1 MRAALRT
8 LALLALLIGFSGCS
22 TTAFQVGRDFDPNSF
37 AVKVER
43 GKTSQTDV
51 LGWLGSPASTG
62 IRVETDGTRYTVWT
76 YYFASGDLSDLED
89 SRLKTLEIK
98 FGQNSLVQGYA
109 WSTPNRVK

>member
-8 LALLALLIGFSGCS
+8 LALLALIMGMAGCS
-22 TTAFQVGRDFDPNSF
+22 TTAFQAGRDFDPNSF
-37 AVKVER
+37 AARVER
-43 GKTSQTDV
+43 GKTVQTDV
-51 LGWLGSPASTG
+51 LGWLGSPAGTG

-76 YYFASGDLSDLED
+76 YYFVSGELSDLSE

-98 FGQNSLVQGYA
+98 FDQNSLVQGYA

>member
-1 MRAALRT
+1 MRAALHT
-8 LALLALLIGFSGCS
+8 LALLALLIGLSSCS
-22 TTAFQVGRDFDPNSF
+22 TTAFQVGRDFDTNSF

-51 LGWLGSPASTG
+51 LGWLGSPTSTG

-76 YYFASGDLSDLED
+76 YYFASGELSELED

-98 FGQNSLVQGYA
+98 FDQNSLVQGYA